1 MHMHKVERFPCAVLC
16 VGLTACGLFFG
27 PGYSMSDG
35 DYFAEP
41 PHVALEGDAYSLR
54 WRYGRMGFFFIPSHK
69 VVNGELLF
77 SLQGTSSSGNL
88 RGRAASIPITALDEI
103 AAIKGGKVFW
113 FEEGHRKIPLE
124 IRQLRSADEPNK

>member
-1 MHMHKVERFPCAVLC
+1 MHTRNRERFMCIVLC
-16 VGLTACGLFFG
+16 TALTSCGLFFG

-35 DYFAEP
+35 HYFSEP
-41 PHVALEGDAYSLR
+41 PHVALEGNAYSLR
-54 WRYGRMGFFFIPSHK
+54 WRYGSMGFFFIPSHK

-88 RGRAASIPITALDEI
+88 RGREAGIPITAPDEI
-103 AAIKGGKVFW
+103 AAIKGGRVFW

-124 IRQLRSADEPNK
+124 IKQLSPTHGPDK